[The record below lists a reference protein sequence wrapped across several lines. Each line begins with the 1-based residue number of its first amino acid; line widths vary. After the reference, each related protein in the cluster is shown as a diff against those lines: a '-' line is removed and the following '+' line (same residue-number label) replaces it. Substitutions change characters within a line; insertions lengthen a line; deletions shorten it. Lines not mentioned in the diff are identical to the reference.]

1 MSIAEQIMV
10 GTQQQLGQT
19 NILAQNLSALGQQV
33 GRQLAINQ
41 YQKDAAAVLPAMRE
55 SYKSAFD
62 KMGKGKYADGYMELL
77 DTNLQF
83 GATTNPFI
91 AQFADQAN
99 QTAKQMESALWRE
112 SQYGGRGAGGG
123 GTLPAMGRSGADVV
137 RQRAG
142 RSVAAQPVTTGDA
155 EAASIDIGNA
165 VMLPEGTPIDGE
177 SPIAEVTAP
186 NGQPLAGQ
194 GAELNPVQAATRDA
208 ALARDEKPPEERI
221 AYSQEVLA
229 LNPPAKGYEEQAIS
243 AEDFYG
249 TNKIYIPKPG
259 EELDSTY
266 TITGTSGS
274 TETRETLT
282 EKTRFV
288 GEEEYKETKKI
299 VKDANDAMAY
309 ISKNRPANTKKTFKQ
324 VILEGGGPEYF
335 NLTPNDGSIEDAERF
350 PGALVNIKTD
360 EQYFVTEDESKKI
373 FSILALPT
381 LVESRGVRFGE
392 GAKSAAKAPAAA
404 PAGNERFPVK
414 QGAAPSPTPA
424 ATQAPEAT
432 LEERIASKTK
442 SAAIPT
448 RTVTPQQQAT
458 LERTRQSQT
467 QSNLQS
473 EKTRLERVIY
483 ETPRVG
489 QRKLKSGLTQKDPDV
504 KEVLAKITEINKK
517 LEGL

>member
-1 MSIAEQIMV
+1 
-10 GTQQQLGQT
+10 
-19 NILAQNLSALGQQV
+19 
-33 GRQLAINQ
+33 
-41 YQKDAAAVLPAMRE
+41 
-55 SYKSAFD
+55 
-62 KMGKGKYADGYMELL
+62 
-77 DTNLQF
+77 
-83 GATTNPFI
+83 
-91 AQFADQAN
+91 
-99 QTAKQMESALWRE
+99 
-112 SQYGGRGAGGG
+112 
-123 GTLPAMGRSGADVV
+123 
-137 RQRAG
+137 
-142 RSVAAQPVTTGDA
+142 
-155 EAASIDIGNA
+155 
-165 VMLPEGTPIDGE
+165 
-177 SPIAEVTAP
+177 VTAP

-229 LNPPAKGYEEQAIS
+229 LNPPAKGYEEQSIS

-288 GEEEYKETKKI
+288 GEEEYNETKKI

-392 GAKSAAKAPAAA
+392 GAKSAAKAPAAGGDA
-404 PAGNERFPVK
+404 SREEQLRKAQAILGVTPPAATPT
-414 QGAAPSPTPA
+414 PTPTPA
-424 ATQAPEAT
+424 AGIPAVDMQNLTPAERERLMTQRIRGAIGTGVGAAMRGGEAI
-432 LEERIASKTK
+432 LRGAS
-442 SAAIPT
+442 AI
-448 RTVTPQQQAT
+448 R
-458 LERTRQSQT
+458 
-467 QSNLQS
+467 
-473 EKTRLERVIY
+473 
-483 ETPRVG
+483 
-489 QRKLKSGLTQKDPDV
+489 
-504 KEVLAKITEINKK
+504 
-517 LEGL
+517 